1 MPCLRRSS
9 AGITSWP
16 FEVNVALGSLMSYI
30 IAEVSRNAPTWG
42 LETSCRRVLPG
53 SRTSW
58 KLSSFGRQRGYV
70 SLELIAVAGW
80 YPTDA
85 EDSCYQAG
93 QTAADHLAAP
103 RSGGYAD
110 VPKRKDRSSS
120 GAERAQR
127 R

>member
-1 MPCLRRSS
+1 MILQEPHSGACLNSMFAPEFCRDHKLAFRGECSTWLSHVLHYSRGKSRR
-9 AGITSWP
+9 TY
-16 FEVNVALGSLMSYI
+16 V
-30 IAEVSRNAPTWG
+30 G

-58 KLSSFGRQRGYV
+58 KLSSFGYV

-93 QTAADHLAAP
+93 
-103 RSGGYAD
+103 
-110 VPKRKDRSSS
+110 
-120 GAERAQR
+120 
-127 R
+127 